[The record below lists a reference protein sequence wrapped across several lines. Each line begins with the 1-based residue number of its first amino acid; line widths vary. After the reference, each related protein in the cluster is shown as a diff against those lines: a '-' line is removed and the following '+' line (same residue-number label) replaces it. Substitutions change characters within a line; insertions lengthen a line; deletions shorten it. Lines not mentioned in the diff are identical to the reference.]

1 MPLLDEPGPVD
12 TDGWRDAAQVLDAAS
27 DAMALGE
34 LVHSHT
40 FECVRPPLLTAPSHG
55 VAHF

>member
-1 MPLLDEPGPVD
+1 MSTPSPLQADGWTDVSALLDAGSQAL
-12 TDGWRDAAQVLDAAS
+12 R
-27 DAMALGE
+27 LGE
-34 LVHSHT
+34 LAHSHT